1 MNVAPTVP
9 ALTLA
14 VLVRLRSALTTRDI
28 VTLLVLLPG
37 VGSAVVLVMAAALV
51 MEPAMAVATTLS
63 VKVPEPPDARLANVS
78 VTPPVDVLTVPELAT
93 ALTSVRPAAVSESV
107 RVMFWAVLGPAL
119 PNRMTYVKVTPA
131 VPDVTLVVL
140 VMLRSE
146 LVSTVS
152 VSAAEHT
159 PAPVQDVEGLLFTTD
174 AGGVMVAML
183 VTDVCACATSGRKRH
198 SMTPA
203 NAASNARAVDIFSR
217 DNCPQTVAPNTFKT
231 LLPQFFLSDLFT
243 HN

>member
-1 MNVAPTVP
+1 MPTVP

-14 VLVRLRSALTTRDI
+14 VLVTLRSALTTRDM

-37 VGSAVVLVMAAALV
+37 VGSAVVLVMVAALV
-51 MEPAMAVATTLS
+51 MEPVAAVATTLR
-63 VKVPEPPDARLANVS
+63 VNVPEPPDAKLANVS
-78 VTPPVDVLTVPELAT
+78 VTPPVEVLTVPELAT
-93 ALTSVRPAAVSESV
+93 ALTNVRPAAASESV
-107 RVMFWAVLGPAL
+107 NVTFWAVLGPAL

-131 VPDVTLVVL
+131 VPALTLVVL
-140 VMLRSE
+140 VMLKSE

-159 PAPVQDVEGLLFTTD
+159 PAPVQDAEGLLFTTD

-203 NAASNARAVDIFSR
+203 NATSNARAVDIFSR
-217 DNCPQTVAPNTFKT
+217 DNRPQTVAPNRFKA
-231 LLPQFFLSDLFT
+231 LLPQFFLSDLFS
-243 HN
+243 HS